1 MYLSEPDSF
10 SLNLSQLIGELQFDD
25 QLSSLV
31 TKQLKINAKSQVDSI
46 RTSRGGRTALH
57 SPRFN
62 VNNNQNRGRRYGS
75 SYRGRVMSRARL
87 PPPPPPPLLS
97 IQSYKKRFDIV
108 PNNQY
113 HWSIDFKEIP
123 FFLTV
128 FDNRNRAH
136 TNSYSKHDY
145 LLFITDDYGQ
155 MSVYNFPNPMTHTKP
170 TRIGTSELFSKNSR
184 LLMESFAVYEFA
196 IVVYVRR
203 FEQRTNEIEH
213 SKLIKAGLPIMK
225 GEQVRFSFQSN
236 C

>member
-1 MYLSEPDSF
+1 MQ
-10 SLNLSQLIGELQFDD
+10 NLKSIQYERQEVVELLYILLDLMLITIKIEADD
-25 QLSSLV
+25 MVLHIVVVLCHVLV
-31 TKQLKINAKSQVDSI
+31 F
-46 RTSRGGRTALH
+46 H
-57 SPRFN
+57 HHHHHHYYRFN
-62 VNNNQNRGRRYGS
+62 RTKND
-75 SYRGRVMSRARL
+75 
-87 PPPPPPPLLS
+87 
-97 IQSYKKRFDIV
+97 DIV

-155 MSVYNFPNPMTHTKP
+155 MSVYNFPNPMAHTKP